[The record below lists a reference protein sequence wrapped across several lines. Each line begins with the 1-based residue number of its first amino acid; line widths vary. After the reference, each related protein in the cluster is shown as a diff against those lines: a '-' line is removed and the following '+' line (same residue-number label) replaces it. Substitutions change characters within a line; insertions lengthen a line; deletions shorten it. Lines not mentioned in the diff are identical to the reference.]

1 MTTYKKIVTAEP
13 GMILGP
19 NSKTIIGTCTAYQD
33 PATAWKSKIHRLIS
47 GENPEGARIVTL
59 SELQKRSQIERNIS
73 FLKEDVLLGIEAE
86 EVEIEVE
93 IPHGWVNLQDGKFLY
108 RWYGKYMPDLLFIN
122 AIPEHNWQE
131 VDFRE
136 FNLGPIGDLR
146 QIRGRYFKTQK
157 GANAFE
163 ASSQGPHVLLGDNWG
178 GSFNSYRGENSPKAQ
193 DCLYQRL
200 ASSNRGG
207 SGTTFSVVPIGYKAE
222 YSVNEL

>member
-13 GMILGP
+13 GMILEP
-19 NSKTIIGTCTAYQD
+19 NSKTVVGTCTAYQD
-33 PATAWKSKIHRLIS
+33 PATPWKSIIYRLIS

-59 SELQKRSQIERNIS
+59 SELQKRSQIARKIS
-73 FLKEDVLLGIEAE
+73 SLKEDVLLGIEAE

-93 IPHGWVNLQDGKFLY
+93 MPNGWVKLQGGKFLY
-108 RWYGKYMPDLLFIN
+108 RWYGKYMPDLLFISST
-122 AIPEHNWQE
+122 PEYNWEE

-136 FNLGPIGDLR
+136 FNLAPIRDLHLI
-146 QIRGRYFKTQK
+146 QGRYFKTKK
-157 GANAFE
+157 GVGAFE
-163 ASSQGPHVLLGDNWG
+163 ASNEGPHLLLADNWG
-178 GSFNSYRGENSPKAQ
+178 GSFNEYRGENSPKTQ
-193 DCLYQRL
+193 DCLFQRV